1 MTATS
6 SVDSEAGPSSK
17 HEERKVLA
25 GTLVGTTIEWY
36 DFFIFAQLTA
46 TLLSPLFLAPL
57 NASNPGLA
65 QILSFALIG
74 ISFLFRPLGAIVAGH
89 LGDRLGRK
97 AMLVFT
103 LIMMGAATALIGM
116 LPTYAQIGVWAPI
129 LLILLRV
136 IQGFSAGGEWG
147 GAALM
152 AVEHAPKSKRGLF
165 GAYPQIGVP
174 VGMILA
180 TGLLYFLNTSMSKE
194 DFASWG
200 WRVPFLLSIVL
211 IVVGYLIRRAV
222 AESPVF
228 KEMQERKEQSKA
240 PLGELIRKHKKAV
253 LYSTMIFIGNNAA
266 GYLLIAFFISYA
278 TKSLKMPVAQILL
291 ATTLASFGW
300 LIFTLVGGW
309 LSDKIGRVKTFLL
322 GYGIVF
328 AWMIPMFAL
337 IDTKNIL
344 LYGVALFV
352 LTIGLGLSYG
362 PMSAMYAEMFPAERA
377 LLRHLDRLR
386 LRCHPGRRV
395 CCHDRGGAAAG
406 HRLDRFHR
414 YLHHDPLRHLRGRRP
429 AGRRNQGPP
438 ARRQPRRNG
447 CSGKALAPSNPGGA
461 RAARSAPLCRLTNAG
476 SLAPIGGPDG
486 PI

>member
-1 MTATS
+1 MTTPS
-6 SVDSEAGPSSK
+6 KVDTLAGPSTRR
-17 HEERKVLA
+17 EERKVLA

-57 NASNPGLA
+57 NESNPGLA

-74 ISFLFRPLGAIVAGH
+74 ISFLFRPLGAVVAGH

-103 LIMMGAATALIGM
+103 LVMMGAATALIGM
-116 LPTYAQIGVWAPI
+116 LPTYAQIGAWAPV
-129 LLILLRV
+129 LLILLRI

-152 AVEHAPKSKRGLF
+152 AVEHAPLNKRGLF

-174 VGMILA
+174 IGMILA
-180 TGLLYFLNTSMSKE
+180 TGLLFFLNSSMSRE
-194 DFASWG
+194 DFAAWG

-228 KEMQERKEQSKA
+228 QEMAARKAESKA
-240 PLGELIRKHKKAV
+240 PLGELVRSHKKPV
-253 LYSTMIFIGNNAA
+253 LYSTMIFIANNAA
-266 GYLLIAFFISYA
+266 GYLLIAFFIAYA
-278 TKSLKMPVAQILL
+278 TRTLQMPTPQILL

-300 LIFTLVGGW
+300 LIFTLAGGW
-309 LSDKIGRVKTFLL
+309 LSDRIGRVKTFLT
-322 GYGIVF
+322 GYAIIF

-337 IDTKNIL
+337 IDTKNIW

-362 PMSAMYAEMFPAERA
+362 PMSAMYAEMFPANVRYSGISIGYA
-377 LLRHLDRLR
+377 FGAIL
-386 LRCHPGRRV
+386 
-395 CCHDRGGAAAG
+395 GGAFAATIAEFLLQTTKWTG
-406 HRLDRFHR
+406 SIGIYIMVLCVISAIGVLLAKETKGRPLGVS
-414 YLHHDPLRHLRGRRP
+414 HH
-429 AGRRNQGPP
+429 
-438 ARRQPRRNG
+438 
-447 CSGKALAPSNPGGA
+447 
-461 RAARSAPLCRLTNAG
+461 
-476 SLAPIGGPDG
+476 
-486 PI
+486 

>member
-1 MTATS
+1 MTTPS
-6 SVDSEAGPSSK
+6 KVDTLAGPSSRR
-17 HEERKVLA
+17 EERKVLA

-57 NASNPGLA
+57 NQSNPGLA

-74 ISFLFRPLGAIVAGH
+74 ISFLFRPLGAVVAGH

-103 LIMMGAATALIGM
+103 LVMMGAATALIGM
-116 LPTYAQIGVWAPI
+116 LPTYAQIGAWAPI
-129 LLILLRV
+129 LLILLRI

-152 AVEHAPKSKRGLF
+152 AVEHAPLNKRGLF

-174 VGMILA
+174 IGMILA
-180 TGLLYFLNTSMSKE
+180 TGLLFFLNSNMSKE
-194 DFASWG
+194 DFAAWG

-228 KEMQERKEQSKA
+228 QEMALRKQESKA
-240 PLGELIRKHKKAV
+240 PLGELIRSHKKPV
-253 LYSTMIFIGNNAA
+253 LYSTMIFIANNAA

-278 TKSLKMPVAQILL
+278 TRTLQMPTPQVLL

-300 LIFTLVGGW
+300 LIFTLAGGW
-309 LSDKIGRVKTFLL
+309 LSDRIGRVKTFLI
-322 GYGIVF
+322 GYAIIF

-337 IDTKNIL
+337 IDTKNIW
-344 LYGVALFV
+344 LYGLALFV

-362 PMSAMYAEMFPAERA
+362 PMSAMYAEMFPANVRYSGISIGYAFGAILGGAFAATIAEA
-377 LLRHLDRLR
+377 LLQSTKWTGSIGIYIMVLCVISAIGVVLAKETK
-386 LRCHPGRRV
+386 GRPLGV
-395 CCHDRGGAAAG
+395 S
-406 HRLDRFHR
+406 
-414 YLHHDPLRHLRGRRP
+414 HH
-429 AGRRNQGPP
+429 
-438 ARRQPRRNG
+438 
-447 CSGKALAPSNPGGA
+447 
-461 RAARSAPLCRLTNAG
+461 
-476 SLAPIGGPDG
+476 
-486 PI
+486 

>member
-1 MTATS
+1 MTTPS
-6 SVDSEAGPSSK
+6 KVDTLAGPSTRQ
-17 HEERKVLA
+17 EERKVLA

-57 NASNPGLA
+57 NQSNPGLA

-74 ISFLFRPLGAIVAGH
+74 ISFLFRPLGAVVAGH

-103 LIMMGAATALIGM
+103 LVMMGAATALIGM
-116 LPTYAQIGVWAPI
+116 LPTYAQIGAWAPI
-129 LLILLRV
+129 LLILLRI

-152 AVEHAPKSKRGLF
+152 AVEHAPLNKRGLF

-174 VGMILA
+174 IGMILA
-180 TGLLYFLNTSMSKE
+180 TGLLFFLNSSMSRE
-194 DFASWG
+194 DFAAWG

-228 KEMQERKEQSKA
+228 QEMAARKAESKA
-240 PLGELIRKHKKAV
+240 PLGELVRSHKKPV

-266 GYLLIAFFISYA
+266 GYLLIAFFIAYA
-278 TKSLKMPVAQILL
+278 TRTLQMPTPQILL

-300 LIFTLVGGW
+300 LIFTLAGGW
-309 LSDKIGRVKTFLL
+309 LSDRIGRVKTFLT
-322 GYGIVF
+322 GYAIIF

-337 IDTKNIL
+337 IDTKNIW
-344 LYGVALFV
+344 LYGLALFV
-352 LTIGLGLSYG
+352 LTVGLGLSYG
-362 PMSAMYAEMFPAERA
+362 PMSAMYAEMFPANVRYSGISIGYA
-377 LLRHLDRLR
+377 FGAIL
-386 LRCHPGRRV
+386 
-395 CCHDRGGAAAG
+395 GGAFAATIAEFLLQTTRWTG
-406 HRLDRFHR
+406 SIGIYIMVLCVISAIGVLLAKETKGRPLGVS
-414 YLHHDPLRHLRGRRP
+414 HH
-429 AGRRNQGPP
+429 
-438 ARRQPRRNG
+438 
-447 CSGKALAPSNPGGA
+447 
-461 RAARSAPLCRLTNAG
+461 
-476 SLAPIGGPDG
+476 
-486 PI
+486 

>member
-1 MTATS
+1 MTTPS
-6 SVDSEAGPSSK
+6 KVDTLAGPSTRR
-17 HEERKVLA
+17 EERKVLA

-57 NASNPGLA
+57 NQSNPGLA

-74 ISFLFRPLGAIVAGH
+74 ISFLFRPLGAVVAGH

-103 LIMMGAATALIGM
+103 LVMMGAATALIGM
-116 LPTYAQIGVWAPI
+116 LPTYAQIGAWAPV
-129 LLILLRV
+129 LLITLRI

-152 AVEHAPKSKRGLF
+152 AVEHAPLNKRGLF

-174 VGMILA
+174 IGMILA
-180 TGLLYFLNTSMSKE
+180 TGLLFFLNTSMSKE
-194 DFASWG
+194 DFAAWG

-228 KEMQERKEQSKA
+228 REMAARKQESKA
-240 PLGELIRKHKKAV
+240 PLGELVRSHKKPV

-266 GYLLIAFFISYA
+266 GYLLIAFFIAYA
-278 TKSLKMPVAQILL
+278 TRTLKMPTAEVLL

-300 LIFTLVGGW
+300 LIFTLAGGW
-309 LSDKIGRVKTFLL
+309 LSDRIGRVKTFLT
-322 GYGIVF
+322 GYAIIF

-337 IDTKNIL
+337 IDTKNIWF
-344 LYGVALFV
+344 YGLALFV

-362 PMSAMYAEMFPAERA
+362 PMSAMYAEMFPANVRYSGISIGYA
-377 LLRHLDRLR
+377 FGAIL
-386 LRCHPGRRV
+386 
-395 CCHDRGGAAAG
+395 GGAFAATIAETLLQSTKWTG
-406 HRLDRFHR
+406 SIGIYIMVLCVISAIGVVLAKETKGRPLGVS
-414 YLHHDPLRHLRGRRP
+414 HH
-429 AGRRNQGPP
+429 
-438 ARRQPRRNG
+438 
-447 CSGKALAPSNPGGA
+447 
-461 RAARSAPLCRLTNAG
+461 
-476 SLAPIGGPDG
+476 
-486 PI
+486 

>member
-1 MTATS
+1 MTTPS
-6 SVDSEAGPSSK
+6 KVDTLSGPSTRR
-17 HEERKVLA
+17 EERKVLA

-57 NASNPGLA
+57 NQSNPGLA

-74 ISFLFRPLGAIVAGH
+74 ISFLFRPLGAVVAGH

-103 LIMMGAATALIGM
+103 LVMMGAATALIGM
-116 LPTYAQIGVWAPI
+116 LPTYAQIGAWAPV
-129 LLILLRV
+129 LLILLRI

-152 AVEHAPKSKRGLF
+152 AVEHAPLNKRGLF

-180 TGLLYFLNTSMSKE
+180 TGLLFFLNSSMSKE
-194 DFASWG
+194 DFAAWG
-200 WRVPFLLSIVL
+200 WRMPFLLSIVL

-228 KEMQERKEQSKA
+228 QEMAMRKQESKA
-240 PLGELIRKHKKAV
+240 PLGELVRSHKKPV

-278 TKSLKMPVAQILL
+278 TRTLQMPTPQVLL

-309 LSDKIGRVKTFLL
+309 LSDHIGRVKTFLT
-322 GYGIVF
+322 GYAIVF

-337 IDTKNIL
+337 IDTRNIW
-344 LYGVALFV
+344 LYGLALFV

-362 PMSAMYAEMFPAERA
+362 PMSAMYAEMFPANVRYSGISIGYA
-377 LLRHLDRLR
+377 FGAIL
-386 LRCHPGRRV
+386 
-395 CCHDRGGAAAG
+395 GGAFAATIAET
-406 HRLDRFHR
+406 L
-414 YLHHDPLRHLRGRRP
+414 L
-429 AGRRNQGPP
+429 QTT
-438 ARRQPRRNG
+438 
-447 CSGKALAPSNPGGA
+447 KW
-461 RAARSAPLCRLTNAG
+461 AG
-476 SLAPIGGPDG
+476 SIGIYIMVLCVISAIGVILAKETKGRPLGVSHH
-486 PI
+486 

>member
-1 MTATS
+1 MTTPS
-6 SVDSEAGPSSK
+6 KVDTLAGPSTRR
-17 HEERKVLA
+17 EERKVLA

-57 NASNPGLA
+57 NQSNPGLA

-74 ISFLFRPLGAIVAGH
+74 ISFLFRPLGAVIAGH

-103 LIMMGAATALIGM
+103 LVMMGAATALIGM
-116 LPTYAQIGVWAPI
+116 LPTYAQIGAWAPV
-129 LLILLRV
+129 LLILLRIV
-136 IQGFSAGGEWG
+136 QGFSAGGEWG

-152 AVEHAPKSKRGLF
+152 AVEHAPLNKRGLF

-180 TGLLYFLNTSMSKE
+180 TGLLFFLNSSMSKE
-194 DFASWG
+194 DFAAWG

-228 KEMQERKEQSKA
+228 QEMAMRKAESKA
-240 PLGELIRKHKKAV
+240 PLGELVRSHKKPV
-253 LYSTMIFIGNNAA
+253 LYSTMIFIANNAA
-266 GYLLIAFFISYA
+266 GYLLIAFFIAYA
-278 TKSLKMPVAQILL
+278 TRTLQMPTPQVLL

-309 LSDKIGRVKTFLL
+309 LSDRIGRVKTFLT
-322 GYGIVF
+322 GYAIVF

-337 IDTKNIL
+337 IDTRNIW

-352 LTIGLGLSYG
+352 LTVGLGLSYG
-362 PMSAMYAEMFPAERA
+362 PMSAMYAEMFPANVRYSGISIGYA
-377 LLRHLDRLR
+377 FGAIL
-386 LRCHPGRRV
+386 
-395 CCHDRGGAAAG
+395 GGAFAATIAEFLLQTT
-406 HRLDRFHR
+406 RW
-414 YLHHDPLRHLRGRRP
+414 
-429 AGRRNQGPP
+429 
-438 ARRQPRRNG
+438 
-447 CSGKALAPSNPGGA
+447 
-461 RAARSAPLCRLTNAG
+461 AG
-476 SLAPIGGPDG
+476 SIGIYIMVLCVISAIGVLLAKETKGRPLGVSGHH
-486 PI
+486 

>member
-1 MTATS
+1 MTS
-6 SVDSEAGPSSK
+6 PSMVDSLAGPSSRR
-17 HEERKVLA
+17 EERKVLA

-57 NASNPGLA
+57 NESNPGLA

-74 ISFLFRPLGAIVAGH
+74 ISFLFRPLGAVIAGH

-103 LIMMGAATALIGM
+103 LVMMGAATALIGV
-116 LPTYAQIGVWAPI
+116 LPTYAEIGVLAPV
-129 LLILLRV
+129 LLITLRI

-152 AVEHAPKSKRGLF
+152 AVEHAPLNKRGLF

-180 TGLLYFLNTSMSKE
+180 TGLLFFLNTSMSKE
-194 DFASWG
+194 AFAAWG

-228 KEMQERKEQSKA
+228 REMAARKEASKA
-240 PLGELIRKHKKAV
+240 PLGELIRNHKKPV
-253 LYSTMIFIGNNAA
+253 LYSTLIFVGNNAA
-266 GYLLIAFFISYA
+266 GYLLIAFFIAYA
-278 TKSLKMPVAQILL
+278 TRTLQMPTAQILL

-300 LIFTLVGGW
+300 LIFTLAGGW
-309 LSDKIGRVKTFLL
+309 LSDRIGRVKTFLT
-322 GYGIVF
+322 GYAIVF
-328 AWMIPMFAL
+328 AWMLPMFAL
-337 IDTKNIL
+337 IDTRNIW

-362 PMSAMYAEMFPAERA
+362 PMSAMYAEMFPANVRYSGISIGYA
-377 LLRHLDRLR
+377 FGAIL
-386 LRCHPGRRV
+386 
-395 CCHDRGGAAAG
+395 GGAFAATIAEF
-406 HRLDRFHR
+406 L
-414 YLHHDPLRHLRGRRP
+414 L
-429 AGRRNQGPP
+429 QTT
-438 ARRQPRRNG
+438 
-447 CSGKALAPSNPGGA
+447 KW
-461 RAARSAPLCRLTNAG
+461 AG
-476 SLAPIGGPDG
+476 SIGIYIMLLCVVSAIGVLLAKETKGRPLGVSSHH
-486 PI
+486 

>member
-1 MTATS
+1 MTTPS
-6 SVDSEAGPSSK
+6 KVDTLSGPSTRR
-17 HEERKVLA
+17 EERKVLA

-57 NASNPGLA
+57 NQSNPGLA

-74 ISFLFRPLGAIVAGH
+74 ISFLFRPLGAVVAGH

-103 LIMMGAATALIGM
+103 LVMMGAATALIGM
-116 LPTYAQIGVWAPI
+116 LPTYAQIGAWAPV
-129 LLILLRV
+129 LLILLRI

-152 AVEHAPKSKRGLF
+152 AVEHAPLNKRGLF

-180 TGLLYFLNTSMSKE
+180 TGLLFFLNTSMSKE
-194 DFASWG
+194 DFAAWG
-200 WRVPFLLSIVL
+200 WRMPFLLSIVL

-228 KEMQERKEQSKA
+228 QEMAARKRESKA
-240 PLGELIRKHKKAV
+240 PLGELVRSHKKPV

-266 GYLLIAFFISYA
+266 GYLLIAFFIAYA
-278 TKSLKMPVAQILL
+278 TRTLQMPTPQVLL

-309 LSDKIGRVKTFLL
+309 LSDRIGRVKTFLT
-322 GYGIVF
+322 GYAIVF

-337 IDTKNIL
+337 IDTRNIW
-344 LYGVALFV
+344 LYGLALFV

-362 PMSAMYAEMFPAERA
+362 PMSAMYAEMFPANVRYSGISIGYAFGAILGGAFAATIAEA
-377 LLRHLDRLR
+377 LLQATKWTGSIGIYIMALCVISAIGVVLAKETK
-386 LRCHPGRRV
+386 GRPLGV
-395 CCHDRGGAAAG
+395 S
-406 HRLDRFHR
+406 
-414 YLHHDPLRHLRGRRP
+414 HH
-429 AGRRNQGPP
+429 
-438 ARRQPRRNG
+438 
-447 CSGKALAPSNPGGA
+447 
-461 RAARSAPLCRLTNAG
+461 
-476 SLAPIGGPDG
+476 
-486 PI
+486 

>member
-1 MTATS
+1 MTTPS
-6 SVDSEAGPSSK
+6 KVDTFAGPSTRR
-17 HEERKVLA
+17 EERKVLA

-57 NASNPGLA
+57 NESNPGLA

-74 ISFLFRPLGAIVAGH
+74 ISFLFRPLGAVIAGH

-103 LIMMGAATALIGM
+103 LVMMGAATALIGM
-116 LPTYAQIGVWAPI
+116 LPTYAQIGAWAPV

-152 AVEHAPKSKRGLF
+152 AVEHAPVNRRGLF

-180 TGLLYFLNTSMSKE
+180 TGLLFFLNTGMSKE
-194 DFASWG
+194 DFAAWG

-228 KEMQERKEQSKA
+228 QEMAQRKEESKA
-240 PLGELIRKHKKAV
+240 PLGELVRNHKLPV
-253 LYSTMIFIGNNAA
+253 LYSTLIFIGNNAA

-278 TKSLKMPVAQILL
+278 TKTLKMPTPQILL

-309 LSDKIGRVKTFLL
+309 LSDRIGRVKTFLI
-322 GYGIVF
+322 GYAIVF

-337 IDTKNIL
+337 IDTKDIM
-344 LYGVALFV
+344 LYGV
-352 LTIGLGLSYG
+352 TIGLGLSYG
-362 PMSAMYAEMFPAERA
+362 PMSAMYAEMFPAHVRYSGISIGYA
-377 LLRHLDRLR
+377 FGAIL
-386 LRCHPGRRV
+386 
-395 CCHDRGGAAAG
+395 GGAFAATIAESLLQSTKWTG
-406 HRLDRFHR
+406 SIGIYIMVLCVISAVGVVLAKETKGRPLGVSS
-414 YLHHDPLRHLRGRRP
+414 HH
-429 AGRRNQGPP
+429 
-438 ARRQPRRNG
+438 
-447 CSGKALAPSNPGGA
+447 
-461 RAARSAPLCRLTNAG
+461 
-476 SLAPIGGPDG
+476 
-486 PI
+486 